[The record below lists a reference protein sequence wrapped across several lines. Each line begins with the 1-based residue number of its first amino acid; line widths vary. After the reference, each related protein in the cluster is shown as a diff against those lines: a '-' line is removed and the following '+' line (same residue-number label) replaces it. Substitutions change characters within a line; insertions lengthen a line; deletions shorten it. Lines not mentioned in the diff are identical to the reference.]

1 MLKKIEIFMSIMLA
15 VVAALIL
22 MASAGRRAAVP
33 APETTVPTTQA
44 TVPETGSVTQ
54 PLAPPPTEPIPDTQ
68 ARSQVEQI
76 LNAAQLERTAETR
89 RTVNDALHASAR
101 TAGQSADSHGYAL
114 AQVLEERQVNPIAA
128 FWKLVH
134 GGLYEKQADGS
145 GELSVVGFQTPDQTA
160 KEYPYSEEGA
170 GQLLTDLLTLAAQME
185 DGLALERSL
194 LGANLTVESNRIR
207 YSEKEQCQYAY
218 FTCTSERATYILC
231 FYLRGAEQIDDVEFQ
246 LLYLR
251 HASGETED
259 LAAMDYNAKKQASA
273 LMAASELLMT
283 GKSRAGEGLIPFS
296 YAVGE
301 AQAKVERTEFKG
313 TPDRGSLINYRLK
326 K

>member
-1 MLKKIEIFMSIMLA
+1 MALQESGEMYLETI
-15 VVAALIL
+15 LIL
-22 MASAGRRAAVP
+22 SQQNPFVRSVDISEHMGYSKPSVSRAVSLLKAG
-33 APETTVPTTQA
+33 EYITVDDD
-44 TVPETGSVTQ
+44 GH
-54 PLAPPPTEPIPDTQ
+54 I
-68 ARSQVEQI
+68 
-76 LNAAQLERTAETR
+76 QLT
-89 RTVNDALHASAR
+89 
-101 TAGQSADSHGYAL
+101 DSG
-114 AQVLEERQVNPIAA
+114 RQVA
-128 FWKLVH
+128 
-134 GGLYEKQADGS
+134 EKI
-145 GELSVVGFQTPDQTA
+145 LSRH
-160 KEYPYSEEGA
+160 K
-170 GQLLTDLLTLAAQME
+170 LLTDLLTLAAQME

-207 YSEKEQCQYAY
+207 YSEKEKCQYAY

-283 GKSRAGEGLIPFS
+283 GKSRAEEGLIPFS